1 MEHRTIQLIANTTI
15 FELIT
20 GLRRD
25 AGNHLRLLCVLTTV
39 LLIPVV
45 MVLLAMASTNAATN
59 LETRRLVS
67 AFVANAEMR
76 TDSLKQSVLRIPGV
90 EQINVLPA
98 IGNIP
103 PILEVTPAPS
113 LTLTDIEEM
122 VSKMQSTGAFSF
134 VNADKNLLRQ
144 NISGS
149 DKARSLALVLF
160 LMALVTAALICLV
173 VVKREIFRKNSA
185 AINLKRQLGATLA
198 AITRPYVLR
207 AAALTALAVS
217 LAAIVVTVFYK
228 ILHTY
233 VDISSYSG
241 ILKDSIPV
249 RNLLILAIVCIITA
263 CFAAATALQ
272 NFFTV
277 IKQSLKSFFGVAFA
291 N

>member
-1 MEHRTIQLIANTTI
+1 
-15 FELIT
+15 
-20 GLRRD
+20 
-25 AGNHLRLLCVLTTV
+25 
-39 LLIPVV
+39 
-45 MVLLAMASTNAATN
+45 
-59 LETRRLVS
+59 
-67 AFVANAEMR
+67 
-76 TDSLKQSVLRIPGV
+76 
-90 EQINVLPA
+90 
-98 IGNIP
+98 
-103 PILEVTPAPS
+103 
-113 LTLTDIEEM
+113 
-122 VSKMQSTGAFSF
+122 MQSTGAFSF

-277 IKQSLKSFFGVAFA
+277 IKQSLRSFFGVAFA

>member
-103 PILEVTPAPS
+103 PILEVTP
-113 LTLTDIEEM
+113 
-122 VSKMQSTGAFSF
+122 
-134 VNADKNLLRQ
+134 
-144 NISGS
+144 
-149 DKARSLALVLF
+149 
-160 LMALVTAALICLV
+160 
-173 VVKREIFRKNSA
+173 SA

-277 IKQSLKSFFGVAFA
+277 IKQSLRSFFGVAFA